1 MIKMCAHEADYH
13 NPCDAPCPTC
23 GCQRRDSL
31 CSTCPPTIVPHP
43 RHDHPPS
50 LVGNKDGICP
60 VCSDGISVD
69 KDFAHAWDDC
79 ACGEDVQAME
89 ERMGKFV
96 EGRQAEESLRDMA
109 EREAAGDKARAERG
123 ERARDDGDER
133 GRTQRRPECS
143 RSRSSGLYY

>member
-1 MIKMCAHEADYH
+1 M
-13 NPCDAPCPTC
+13 
-23 GCQRRDSL
+23 
-31 CSTCPPTIVPHP
+31 PHP

-50 LVGNKDGICP
+50 VVGNKDGICP

-79 ACGEDVQAME
+79 ACGEGVEAMT

-96 EGRQAEESLRDMA
+96 EGRQEEEALREMA

-123 ERARDDGDER
+123 ERARAGASGARDDGDETER
-133 GRTQRRPECS
+133 GRTPRRPECA

>member
-1 MIKMCAHEADYH
+1 
-13 NPCDAPCPTC
+13 
-23 GCQRRDSL
+23 
-31 CSTCPPTIVPHP
+31 
-43 RHDHPPS
+43 
-50 LVGNKDGICP
+50 
-60 VCSDGISVD
+60 
-69 KDFAHAWDDC
+69 
-79 ACGEDVQAME
+79 ME

>member
-1 MIKMCAHEADYH
+1 M
-13 NPCDAPCPTC
+13 
-23 GCQRRDSL
+23 
-31 CSTCPPTIVPHP
+31 PHP

-79 ACGEDVQAME
+79 ACGEGVQAME

-96 EGRQAEESLRDMA
+96 EGRQAEEALREMA
-109 EREAAGDKARAERG
+109 EREAAGDKARAERASG
-123 ERARDDGDER
+123 TSADRERERLGRRESARDEEEIR
-133 GRTQRRPECS
+133 GRAPMRPECS
-143 RSRSSGLYY
+143 RSRSTGLYY

>member
-1 MIKMCAHEADYH
+1 
-13 NPCDAPCPTC
+13 
-23 GCQRRDSL
+23 
-31 CSTCPPTIVPHP
+31 
-43 RHDHPPS
+43 
-50 LVGNKDGICP
+50 
-60 VCSDGISVD
+60 VD

-96 EGRQAEESLRDMA
+96 EGRQEEEALRDIA

-123 ERARDDGDER
+123 VLAQDDVQER
-133 GRTQRRPECS
+133 GRTPRRPECT